1 MVLIS
6 SYSNFR
12 FQRALEK
19 MEHDPNV
26 CKMKN
31 YEQHNGT
38 STFVHCRNVAIYSF
52 YLAHKFGWD
61 VDEEALV
68 RGAML
73 HDYYLYNTADMT
85 MTDYQHG
92 TTHPQLALDNAQ
104 KRFRLTPKEKNIIRS
119 HMWPLT
125 FTHVPKSKEA
135 FLVSLADK
143 YCAVREM
150 SGENDPIDPHY
161 KTPWI
166 RQYATGR
173 ISHLMEQLAYGGEG
187 K

>member
-1 MVLIS
+1 MISIS
-6 SYSNFR
+6 SYSNLR
-12 FQRALEK
+12 FQRALER
-19 MEHDPNV
+19 MEHDPSV
-26 CKMKN
+26 CRLKKF
-31 YEQHNGT
+31 EQHKGT

-52 YLAHKFGWD
+52 YLARKFGWE

-92 TTHPQLALDNAQ
+92 TRHPQLALDNAQ

-125 FTHVPKSKEA
+125 LTHVPKSKEA

-143 YCAVREM
+143 YCALREM
-150 SGENDPIDPHY
+150 SGENDPIDPSY

-166 RQYATGR
+166 RHYAAGR
-173 ISHLMEQLAYGGEG
+173 INRLMEQLADGPDE